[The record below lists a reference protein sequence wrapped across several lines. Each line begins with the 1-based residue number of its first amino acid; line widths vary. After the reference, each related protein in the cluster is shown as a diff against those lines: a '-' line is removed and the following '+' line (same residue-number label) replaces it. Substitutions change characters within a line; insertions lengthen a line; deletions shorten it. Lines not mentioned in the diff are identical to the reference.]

1 MDDFKK
7 AQTEMDALR
16 KAEKKTE
23 QKEGHKILKALQK
36 ENALKKAGE
45 KTQQKEGHKILKE
58 DAFRKAEGKR
68 IAALIKAQEEEK
80 NQRIQLM
87 KLSIQSIT
95 NYLLMDIL
103 KILRRDLE
111 STLHRYSRA
120 LA

>member
-1 MDDFKK
+1 MW
-7 AQTEMDALR
+7 QNI
-16 KAEKKTE
+16 
-23 QKEGHKILKALQK
+23 QKWNITLHKHTGLIIK
-36 ENALKKAGE
+36 E